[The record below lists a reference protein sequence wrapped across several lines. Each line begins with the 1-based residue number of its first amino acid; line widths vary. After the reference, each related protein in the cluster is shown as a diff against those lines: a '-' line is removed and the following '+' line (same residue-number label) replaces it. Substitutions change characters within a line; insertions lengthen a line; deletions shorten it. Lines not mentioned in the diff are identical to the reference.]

1 MVSVFFIRK
10 KMETKKKGDICESLV
25 CDHLTSLGY
34 EVLARNYRCPY
45 GEIDIISLS
54 DKGILCVTEVK
65 SLSARWPSDD
75 IRYMVSPQ
83 KQHRLRKTLESFLS
97 SDSKVR
103 FKGIRF
109 DVATVTRGKVTYY
122 YGDDF

>member
-1 MVSVFFIRK
+1 MA
-10 KMETKKKGDICESLV
+10 
-25 CDHLTSLGY
+25 DHLSSEGY

-65 SLSARWPSDD
+65 SLSEGWPSDD
-75 IRYMVSPQ
+75 IRYMVGSQ
-83 KQHRLRKTLESFLS
+83 KQQRLRKTLESFLS

-109 DVATVTRGKVTYY
+109 DVATVTDGKVTYY